1 MWRGGTNVV
10 DLEPEPEPEE
20 EEEED
25 CLLSREVMER
35 IVLMD
40 PVGECVADWSGIV
53 IDRSSA
59 SLQLYIYIYKR
70 TQFISIHSPPKKKKK
85 PSQIDIDLPNSTN
98 PPNPLSRTLSRKPL
112 NPIPIK

>member
-1 MWRGGTNVV
+1 VWRGGTNVV

-40 PVGECVADWSGIV
+40 PVGERVADWSGIV

-59 SLQLYIYIYKR
+59 SLQL
-70 TQFISIHSPPKKKKK
+70 
-85 PSQIDIDLPNSTN
+85 
-98 PPNPLSRTLSRKPL
+98 
-112 NPIPIK
+112 